1 MRQTGINDLE
11 AEIFSLSGV
20 SPSSVRKAPK
30 DFLHQVFGYS
40 EFRGRQEEIINHV
53 VSGKHAVVLMPTG
66 GGKSLCYQI
75 PALARQ
81 GTGIVVSPLIALM
94 KDQVD
99 ALEQAGV
106 KAAFLNS
113 SLLPQE
119 ARSIEQRLY
128 GGQLDLLYVAPERV
142 MTESFQDLL
151 GKIDIAVFAIDEAHC
166 VSQWG
171 HNFRPEYAE
180 LSVLHSRFPQV
191 PVIALTATADG
202 PTRKDIFERLGLK
215 EATLFVSGF
224 DRPNITYRVV
234 DKSNAKAQLLSLIK
248 LEHARDAGI
257 VYCQTRRR
265 VDEIADW
272 LAEQGVL
279 ALPYHAGLESDIRQ
293 RNQLRFIREEGVVM
307 VATIAFGM
315 GIDKPNVRFVAHL
328 DVPRSLEAYYQET
341 GRAGRDG
348 LPATAWMTYGLADV
362 IETKSRIQSSDLDE
376 RQRRIELQ
384 KFEALLGYCE
394 SLLCRRKVLLNYFGD
409 DPPHRCANCDTCLKP
424 PESWDG
430 TQAAQKALSAV
441 YRTGEMFGA
450 GYLTDVLLG
459 KLTPRIKQWHHHL
472 IKTFGVGVEFT
483 KTEWYAIFRQL
494 VAANYLSV
502 DIEGHGGLKLN
513 KSSAAI
519 LKGTTK
525 IQLRRMETPPVSKTR
540 EPMSSAKT
548 ISRDEEALWEDLR
561 YKRLS
566 LSREQNV
573 PPYVIFHDSTLLEM
587 LRRKPTTLAEMA
599 RIPGVGTAKLE
610 RYGQIFLDVI
620 DGRSA

>member
-106 KAAFLNS
+106 KAAYLNS

-119 ARSIEQRLY
+119 ARTIEQRLY

-180 LSVLHSRFPQV
+180 LSVLHSRFPHV
-191 PVIALTATADG
+191 PMIALTATADG

-248 LEHARDAGI
+248 LEHLGDAGI

-293 RNQLRFIREEGVVM
+293 RNQLRFIREEGVV
-307 VATIAFGM
+307 
-315 GIDKPNVRFVAHL
+315 
-328 DVPRSLEAYYQET
+328 
-341 GRAGRDG
+341 
-348 LPATAWMTYGLADV
+348 
-362 IETKSRIQSSDLDE
+362 
-376 RQRRIELQ
+376 
-384 KFEALLGYCE
+384 
-394 SLLCRRKVLLNYFGD
+394 
-409 DPPHRCANCDTCLKP
+409 
-424 PESWDG
+424 
-430 TQAAQKALSAV
+430 
-441 YRTGEMFGA
+441 
-450 GYLTDVLLG
+450 
-459 KLTPRIKQWHHHL
+459 
-472 IKTFGVGVEFT
+472 
-483 KTEWYAIFRQL
+483 
-494 VAANYLSV
+494 
-502 DIEGHGGLKLN
+502 
-513 KSSAAI
+513 
-519 LKGTTK
+519 
-525 IQLRRMETPPVSKTR
+525 
-540 EPMSSAKT
+540 
-548 ISRDEEALWEDLR
+548 
-561 YKRLS
+561 
-566 LSREQNV
+566 
-573 PPYVIFHDSTLLEM
+573 
-587 LRRKPTTLAEMA
+587 
-599 RIPGVGTAKLE
+599 
-610 RYGQIFLDVI
+610 
-620 DGRSA
+620 